1 MLGIYEFDSKL
12 SDRDLKDRCNE
23 LTYLE
28 YKNAWKSQIKRDK
41 EVQENL
47 YRIQKDV
54 VRTDRTQ
61 EYYHNSF
68 DFESIDLIESISF
81 NPALERLMNV
91 LMTYTESYPLRD
103 DSFVQGMA
111 DLASMILMSVQNE
124 VDAFWCFAAL
134 MEKFVRSD

>member
-1 MLGIYEFDSKL
+1 M
-12 SDRDLKDRCNE
+12 
-23 LTYLE
+23 
-28 YKNAWKSQIKRDK
+28 
-41 EVQENL
+41 
-47 YRIQKDV
+47 

-61 EYYHNSF
+61 EYHQNAF
-68 DFESIDLIESISF
+68 DFESIELVENISL

-91 LMTYTESYPLRD
+91 LMTYTASYPLRD

-134 MEKFVRSD
+134 MEKFVWSY